1 MVDPRLIQAVDDLI
15 RRHARPGHVPLIAI
29 AGAQGSGKSTL
40 AAAAATHLS
49 CAALSLDDV
58 YLTRAGRA
66 DLAARLHPLFAVR
79 GPPATHDLGL
89 LDQTLARLRAA
100 APGDRTALPAFDKL
114 ADDRRPRTDWPIFEG
129 RPRAVLLEGW
139 CLGATP
145 QGPAELSESINDL
158 ERIDDPDA
166 VWRRAINHSL
176 ATRYARLFATF
187 DALLFLEAPAF
198 DRILDWRVEQEAGLL
213 GIGPAAMPGARRTE
227 LARFIQAFE
236 RITRHMLAGG
246 VTADI
251 VIELDGDR
259 AVRHIRDHGGA

>member
-79 GPPATHDLGL
+79 GPPATHDLDL

-187 DALLFLEAPAF
+187 DALLFLKAPAF

>member
-58 YLTRAGRA
+58 YLTYAGRA

-79 GPPATHDLGL
+79 GPPATHDLDL

-187 DALLFLEAPAF
+187 DALLFLKAPAF

>member
-15 RRHARPGHVPLIAI
+15 RRHARPGHIPLIAI

-40 AAAAATHLS
+40 AAEAATRLS

-79 GPPATHDLGL
+79 GPPGTHDLDL

-100 APGDRTALPAFDKL
+100 GPGDRTAIPAFDKL
-114 ADDRRPRTDWPIFEG
+114 ADDRRAEADWPVFAG

-187 DALLFLEAPAF
+187 DALLFLKAPTF

-213 GIGPAAMPGARRTE
+213 GIRPAAVPGARRTE

-246 VTADI
+246 VTADS
-251 VIELDGDR
+251 VIELDEDR
-259 AVRHIRDHGGA
+259 AVLHIRDHGGA